1 MNEPYNLIENTK
13 MNTTPTNIAEQ
24 IKAYFNQVKAEKQ
37 AVIDQYES
45 DLSKLKSEKDNKIK
59 EINSKWDEI
68 RKAIPSLDSEKSV
81 KTSKKRIKDAEIS
94 LMLQE
99 ILTNSSASM
108 KTEDL
113 FKKIGIQ
120 RPRFDKYTKSPECI
134 IKAEKAGKTK
144 MWSLK

>member
-1 MNEPYNLIENTK
+1 

-24 IKAYFNQVKAEKQ
+24 IKTYFNQIKAEKQ
-37 AVIDQYES
+37 AVIDQYET
-45 DLSKLKSEKDNKIK
+45 DFSKLKAEKEQKIK
-59 EINSKWDEI
+59 EIDLKWDEI

-144 MWSLK
+144 MWSLR

>member
-1 MNEPYNLIENTK
+1 

>member
-1 MNEPYNLIENTK
+1 

-24 IKAYFNQVKAEKQ
+24 IKAYFEQINAEKQ
-37 AVIDQYES
+37 AVMDQFKKELAALES
-45 DLSKLKSEKDNKIK
+45 AKKKKIK
-59 EINSKWDEI
+59 EIDSKWDEI
-68 RKAIPSLDSEKSV
+68 RKAIPSSDSEKSV
-81 KTSKKRIKDAEIS
+81 KTSKKRMKDEDIS
-94 LMLQE
+94 QKIQE

-134 IKAEKAGKTK
+134 INAEKAGKTK